1 MTPVLIYHSLLTSAS
16 RSSFSAML
24 CVLTQHL
31 EFFFSSFVRYQFHRK
46 PFRPRILFDMK
57 FLQKGEIPKLWTFKC
72 QVASSWGHRS
82 VEPASAEVS
91 SVSPSWRKGKYFW
104 VLTQQYRGF
113 PLEVHKNF
121 ACFAVIIFTHHFLPW
136 EHSTG
141 VTGLPRERKEFY
153 HPNQLRQNVQS
164 AFQRVVSYFTNRNS
178 LAVQMNEYKNDSK
191 KKTEYKNT
199 VK

>member
-82 VEPASAEVS
+82 VETASAEVS
-91 SVSPSWRKGKYFW
+91 SVALRRVGKGNTFDPTISRFSFGSSQKFRVLRCNNLHAPFPSVGA
-104 VLTQQYRGF
+104 L
-113 PLEVHKNF
+113 
-121 ACFAVIIFTHHFLPW
+121 
-136 EHSTG
+136 
-141 VTGLPRERKEFY
+141 RERKAFY
-153 HPNQLRQNVQS
+153 DPITWGKKVLLLSIIQLG
-164 AFQRVVSYFTNRNS
+164 F
-178 LAVQMNEYKNDSK
+178 EDC
-191 KKTEYKNT
+191 
-199 VK
+199 